1 MRVRTGTGLALL
13 VVLGAIGSTCS
24 GPQSASPTASP
35 AAGDLAG
42 IRIEVHEAPG

>member
-13 VVLGAIGSTCS
+13 IVLTAIGSACS
-24 GPQSASPTASP
+24 GSQSASPTASP